1 MKSLTPV
8 IEIRQDR
15 CINCHACIAACP
27 VHFCNDGSGDN
38 VELVH
43 DRCIGCGQCIDAC
56 THNARRPKDDARA
69 FFDALSRGEK
79 IVGVVA
85 PAVAAEFP
93 DHYLR
98 LNGWLKQIGVA
109 ALFDVSFGAELT
121 IRSYLDHVEKNG
133 PKCVIAQPCPALV
146 SYIEIYRPEL
156 LPYLAPADS
165 PMLHTA
171 KMIREY
177 YPQYREHKIAIISPC
192 VAKRREFDE
201 TGIGDYNVTMRSLR
215 AMLEHKGVRLE
226 NCPEVEFD
234 DPPAERAVLFST
246 PGGLLRTAKRWNED
260 IEHITRK
267 IEGPEHI
274 YEYLDG
280 LKDAIERGKSPL
292 IIDCLNCSKGCN
304 GGPGTTNRHANLD
317 EIESAVERRKEKAI
331 DHYKKPG
338 RHAAAKV
345 QKKLKKLVDKYWRP
359 GLYGRRYENRSETN
373 TIRHPNPEQLR
384 TIYAAMDKNTE
395 SEIYN
400 CNTCGYGTCEN
411 MAIAIHNGLNKPE
424 NCHHA
429 ICADAERQHHHLES
443 ITHESLQTY
452 RELESIVR
460 NYSEQNKTHTATIQE
475 GIQRLAESLCEAQH
489 SFSELSQEIET
500 SADEM
505 KTFNPMVNT
514 IQDIAFQT
522 TLLALNASIEAAHA
536 GEYGKEFAVVA
547 NEVRQLAGHSE
558 GEAERITPQL
568 QKMNRIFEGVV
579 GKMSESAQSLESTET
594 VITGIQSSVQ
604 EMLEGVG
611 QLLSEQDEHFQR
623 LRNHLTEEGTV
634 TVEN

>member
-1 MKSLTPV
+1 MKTLTPV
-8 IEIRQDR
+8 VELVHDN
-15 CINCHACIAACP
+15 CVNCHACIAACP
-27 VHFCNDGSGDN
+27 VHFCNDGSGEA
-38 VELVH
+38 VEMVH

-56 THNARRPKDDARA
+56 THDARRPKDDART
-69 FFDALSRGEK
+69 FFGALARGEK
-79 IVGVVA
+79 IVAVVA
-85 PAVAAEFP
+85 PAIAAEFP

-98 LNGWLKQIGVA
+98 FNGWLKQIGVK

-121 IRSYLDHVEKNG
+121 IKSYLDHVEKNG

-177 YPQYREHKIAIISPC
+177 YPQYKDHKIAIISPC

-215 AMLEHKGVRLE
+215 AMIEYKGVRIE
-226 NCPEVEFD
+226 SCPEVEFD

-246 PGGLLRTAKRWNED
+246 PGGLLRTAKRWNEE
-260 IEHITRK
+260 IESVTRK

-280 LKDAIERGKSPL
+280 LKSAIDSGTSPL
-292 IIDCLNCSKGCN
+292 IVDCLNCSKGCN
-304 GGPGTTNRHANLD
+304 GGPGTTRRHANLD
-317 EIESAVERRKEKAI
+317 EIESAVERRKERAI
-331 DHYKKPG
+331 DNYKKPG
-338 RHAAAKV
+338 RRAAAKV
-345 QKKLKKLVDKYWRP
+345 QKQMEKLVARYWRP
-359 GLYGRRYENRSETN
+359 GLYGRRYENRSTTN
-373 TIRHPNPEQLR
+373 TIRQPDPQQLR
-384 TIYAAMDKNTE
+384 AIYAKMNKTSKAE
-395 SEIYN
+395 VYN
-400 CNTCGYGTCEN
+400 CNACGYGSCEN
-411 MAIAIHNGLNKPE
+411 MAVAIHNGLNKPE
-424 NCHHA
+424 NCHHSL
-429 ICADAERQHHHLES
+429 CAAAERQHQHLES
-443 ITHESLQTY
+443 VTQDSLETY
-452 RELESIVR
+452 RQLETIVR
-460 NYSEQNKTHTATIQE
+460 SYSEQNQTHTATIQD
-475 GIQRLAESLCEAQH
+475 GITRLADSLNEAQG

-500 SADEM
+500 SADEL

-547 NEVRQLAGHSE
+547 DEVRQLAGHSE

-568 QKMNRIFEGVV
+568 KKMNRIFEGVV
-579 GKMSESAQSLESTET
+579 GKMSESAESLESTET

-604 EMLEGVG
+604 EMLEGVS

-623 LRNHLTEEGTV
+623 LRKHLTEEGTV
-634 TVEN
+634 VIGG